1 MAVVHWLFSGES
13 MLFLFLSLLYS
24 TPPTVE
30 VMNFIKNEDII
41 QPRHHFF
48 EDDSLYILDEGC
60 ECVWTYQ
67 KGKLSRNDFAW
78 GQGPEELSR
87 PIQLFSFYDDKIW
100 VIHQNGMKVSL
111 FDTDMSLLENIT
123 SRHPGNTIYLNPD
136 ARISVDQESSILS
149 LFQEDK
155 MIESISILP
164 DEDMGYPARYVS
176 KLGDDTVLVLTSGS
190 LANKV
195 GYGVY
200 DLKKG
205 QVIDHGVYEN
215 LLHTRIEDLP
225 KQVQD
230 QLFFATT
237 VGSVSFHP
245 NDGFLVRE
253 SAVNKEAS
261 FLYLRRYSHAHKS
274 WTLFKIPLAKL
285 PGYPHLVQNLGNNEY
300 ILVGQE
306 FVATI
311 RIN

>member
-1 MAVVHWLFSGES
+1 MINWRFLGEC
-13 MLFLFLSLLYS
+13 MLFLIISLFIS

-30 VMNFIKNEDII
+30 VLNVIKNEDII

-48 EDDSLYILDEGC
+48 EDDSLYVLDEGC
-60 ECVWTYQ
+60 ECIWIYQ
-67 KGKLSRNDFAW
+67 KGKLSRKDFAW

-87 PIQLFSFYDDKIW
+87 PIQLFSFFDDKIW
-100 VIHQNGMKVSL
+100 IIHQNGMKVSL

-123 SRHPGNTIYLNPD
+123 ARHPGNTIYLNPEV
-136 ARISVDQESSILS
+136 RISVDQESSMLS
-149 LFQEDK
+149 LFQEDTRK
-155 MIESISILP
+155 ESISILP
-164 DEDMGYPARYVS
+164 DEDMGYPARYVA
-176 KLGDDTVLVLTSGS
+176 KRGDDTVLVLTSGS

-195 GYGVY
+195 GYGVF
-200 DLKKG
+200 DWKKG
-205 QVIDHGVYEN
+205 QVVDHGVYEN

-225 KQVQD
+225 KQVQN

-237 VGSVSFHP
+237 VGSISFHP
-245 NDGFLVRE
+245 KDGFLVRE
-253 SAVNKEAS
+253 SAVNKKAS
-261 FLYLRRYSHAHKS
+261 FLYLRRYSLTHKS
-274 WTLFKIPLAKL
+274 WAPFKIALAKL